1 MQSPETVIS
10 CCLLV
15 VLTLGYTY
23 WQLARMKEKG
33 LVAWITGGKRGQ
45 LRTLGLG
52 GRKSGRMQ
60 LGAAPKEFLEV
71 ADLEAVG
78 KQAGLG
84 W

>member
-1 MQSPETVIS
+1 MQSSETVTS

-15 VLTLGYTY
+15 VLTSGCTD
-23 WQLARMKEKG
+23 WHLARMKEKG

-52 GRKSGRMQ
+52 RKGVRKDA
-60 LGAAPKEFLEV
+60 G
-71 ADLEAVG
+71 LEAVG
-78 KQAGLG
+78 KEAGLG